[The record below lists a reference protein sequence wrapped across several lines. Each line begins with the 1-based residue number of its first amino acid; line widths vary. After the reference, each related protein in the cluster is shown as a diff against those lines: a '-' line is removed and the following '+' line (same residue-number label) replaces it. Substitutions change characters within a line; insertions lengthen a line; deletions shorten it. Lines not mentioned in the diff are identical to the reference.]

1 MLKCRAADVG
11 AGPQLYHKF
20 HFKSSFFQNKN
31 AQNFCYFPESL
42 CAICTMWCGSTL
54 TRWSV
59 TVQSDKGAE
68 SPIKGSIWLGFWL
81 KGFCL
86 IWLEK
91 MLKGWLIW
99 LLRNQNAED
108 LGQAPNLIDIVYMG
122 WIYVERGEKKK
133 PFFNIIT
140 YIIYYFK

>member
-1 MLKCRAADVG
+1 MLKCRAADGG

-31 AQNFCYFPESL
+31 AQIFCYFPESL

-81 KGFCL
+81 KVFCP

-91 MLKGWLIW
+91 MLKSWLIW

-108 LGQAPNLIDIVYMG
+108 LGQAPNLIDIYGMDLY
-122 WIYVERGEKKK
+122 WKRGRKKS
-133 PFFNIIT
+133 FFYIIT